1 MDSIWAV
8 LQSWDEQLFIF
19 LNGFHTP
26 MMDLFMAW
34 VSTRNTWIPLYLV
47 IIFSIFLFYP
57 KKEAVFIV
65 LYLIASAGL
74 ADLVTSG
81 FMKPFF
87 ARLRPCFNPEL
98 DGLVHIVGSCGGKFG
113 FASSHAANTFALFG
127 GLFFLKRH
135 NEIILYSMLLWAI
148 LVSYSRIYIGVH
160 YFGDVFIG
168 AIIGFCIS
176 FTLYFLLTKT
186 INKQ

>member
-8 LQSWDEQLFIF
+8 LQSLDEQIFIF

-34 VSTRNTWIPLYLV
+34 VSAHNTWIPLYL
-47 IIFSIFLFYP
+47 IIMFSIFLFYP

-65 LYLIASAGL
+65 LYFIASGF

-98 DGLVHIVGSCGGKFG
+98 EGLVHVVGNCGGKFG

-127 GLFFLKRH
+127 GLYFVLKD
-135 NEIILYSMLLWAI
+135 NKIIVNSMLLWAI
-148 LVSYSRIYIGVH
+148 LVSYSRIYVGVH
-160 YFGDVFIG
+160 YLSDVLFG
-168 AIIGFCIS
+168 AIIGFFIS
-176 FTLYFLLTKT
+176 YTLYFILTKT
-186 INKQ
+186 INKK